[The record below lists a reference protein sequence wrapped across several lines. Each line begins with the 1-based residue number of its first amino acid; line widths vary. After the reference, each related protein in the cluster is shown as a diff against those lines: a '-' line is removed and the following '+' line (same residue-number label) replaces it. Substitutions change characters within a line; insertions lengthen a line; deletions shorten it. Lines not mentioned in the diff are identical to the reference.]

1 MFFILTFSH
10 GCATIKTEIIY
21 KQKGEKQMNSNG
33 IHKANIFHLRLQIPT
48 SRALCID
55 YQRMIL
61 LTNRA

>member
-1 MFFILTFSH
+1 
-10 GCATIKTEIIY
+10 
-21 KQKGEKQMNSNG
+21 MNSNG

>member
-1 MFFILTFSH
+1 
-10 GCATIKTEIIY
+10 
-21 KQKGEKQMNSNG
+21 MNSNG
-33 IHKANIFHLRLQIPT
+33 AHKANMFHLRLQIPP